1 MEPVV
6 RRPLLR
12 FNMHDP
18 VLHQHPARAPAVLA
32 PSLLRLSVVQR
43 AAIAAV
49 LAAILWAAVAW
60 ALSGIAS

>member
-12 FNMHDP
+12 FIMHDP
-18 VLHQHPARAPAVLA
+18 VLHQHPARA

-49 LAAILWAAVAW
+49 LGAILWAAVAW